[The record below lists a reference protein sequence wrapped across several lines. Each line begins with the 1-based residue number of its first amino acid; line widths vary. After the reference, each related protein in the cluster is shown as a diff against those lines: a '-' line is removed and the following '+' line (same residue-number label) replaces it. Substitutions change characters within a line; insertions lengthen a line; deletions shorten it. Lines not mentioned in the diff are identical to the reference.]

1 MQIILNDFGEYLS
14 IRNNNTFAVYKNK
27 KLIREIPFHHVTQV
41 VLSSGNTL
49 STTALAFCG
58 FYNIDVLLIS
68 KSGKPLSMLMPLK
81 SESRAKTRI
90 KQYQAYFN
98 HKGVE
103 IAKALVKTKIENQAV
118 FLERHGFNVEG
129 FRVKLDKLKGKNVKE
144 VRTTLTGIEG
154 RCSGLFFRRYIKLFP
169 KCLRPSLREKRYARQ
184 PMNNVLNFSYEI
196 LKGEIYK
203 SVINAH
209 LDPYIGFLHSLEF
222 GKPSLVC
229 DMQELFRI
237 VIEQFVLDYATTLDP
252 KDSFE
257 MKGERA
263 FLTTKEK
270 NRLIRE
276 TNKLFSSRIKHHRLT
291 FGKRCEIR
299 TAIKEEPT
307 KLALY
312 IRNQKPTYEPLT
324 IISKIK
330 QP

>member
-14 IRNNNTFAVYKNK
+14 IKNNNTFAVYKDK
-27 KLIREIPFHHVTQV
+27 KLVKEIPFHHVTQV

-49 STTALAFCG
+49 STTALAFCS

-68 KSGKPLSMLMPLK
+68 KSGKPLSLLMPLK

-90 KQYQAYFN
+90 KQYQAYSN
-98 HKGVE
+98 HKGVK
-103 IAKALVKTKIENQAV
+103 IAKALVKTKIENQALL
-118 FLERHGFNVEG
+118 LERHGFNVER
-129 FRVKLDKLKGKNVKE
+129 FRIKLNKLKGKNVDE
-144 VRTTLTGIEG
+144 IRTTLTGIEG
-154 RCSGLFFRRYIKLFP
+154 KCSGLYFRRYIKLFP
-169 KCLRPSLREKRYARQ
+169 KCLRPSIREKRYAQQ
-184 PMNNVLNFSYEI
+184 PMNNVLNYSYEI

-209 LDPYIGFLHSLEF
+209 LDPYIGFLHSVQF

-237 VIEQFVLDYATTLDP
+237 VVEQFLLDYVTTLDP

-263 FLTTKEK
+263 FLITKEK

-276 TNKLFSSRIKHHRLT
+276 INKLFSSRIRHHRLT

-299 TAIKEEPT
+299 TAMKEEPL

-312 IRNQKPTYEPLT
+312 LRDQKPTYKPLT
-324 IISKIK
+324 ILSEMK